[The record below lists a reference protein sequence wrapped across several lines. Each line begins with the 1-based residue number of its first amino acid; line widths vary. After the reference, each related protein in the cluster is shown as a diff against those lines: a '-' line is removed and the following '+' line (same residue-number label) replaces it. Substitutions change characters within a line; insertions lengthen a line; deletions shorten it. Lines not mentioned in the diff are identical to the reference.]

1 MFYFIER
8 KNDEKIEAAGP
19 WMDAW
24 NLKEKDYRNFV
35 GRALSPLKWRWEDF
49 RMVVRCHLLMGAA

>member
-1 MFYFIER
+1 
-8 KNDEKIEAAGP
+8 
-19 WMDAW
+19 MDAW